1 MIRSKIIIVGGGIG
15 GLAAALALAQKTFDV
30 IVLEQANQFKE
41 VGAGIQLGPNVFK
54 MFKALN
60 LIEPVEEL
68 AVFPDAL
75 VMRDALTA
83 NAITRIPINTASFKK
98 QFRFPYGVIYRPDL
112 LNILKQACDRLPN
125 INIIFNKRVVKT
137 EQTPIKAFVI
147 CEDHTSYEAQAVI
160 GADGLWSEIRKNILG
175 NEAPRVSGH
184 IAYRAVLPIDDV
196 PERSRNNEVTLW
208 AGPKTHLVQY
218 PLHRGEIMNLVAVF
232 HSDRYEEGWDVYGE
246 SSELHE
252 RFSGQHTYVLD
263 LLAKINSW
271 KMWVLCDREPVKSW
285 SNGRISLLGD
295 AAHPMLQ
302 YLAQGGC
309 MAIEDAICL
318 ADNLDKQSG
327 DIIGALQSYQN
338 DRYLR
343 TARVQLTARFYG
355 DVYHAAGPTAEL
367 RDLTLGGRTT
377 DQAYAGMKWLYSGI
391 DEVGRQQF

>member
-15 GLAAALALAQKTFDV
+15 GLATALALAQKTFDV

-175 NEAPRVSGH
+175 SEAPRVSGH

-196 PERSRNNEVTLW
+196 PESSRNNEVTLW

-271 KMWVLCDREPVKSW
+271 KMWVLCDREPVKNW

>member
-15 GLAAALALAQKTFDV
+15 GLAGALALAQKTFDV
-30 IVLEQANQFKE
+30 IVLEQTNQFKE

-125 INIIFNKRVVKT
+125 IDIIFNKRAVKT
-137 EQTPIKAFVI
+137 KQTPTKAFVI
-147 CEDHTSYEAQAVI
+147 CDDDTSYEAQAVI

>member
-15 GLAAALALAQKTFDV
+15 GLAGALALAQKTFDV
-30 IVLEQANQFKE
+30 IVLEQTNQFKE

-125 INIIFNKRVVKT
+125 IDIIFNKRAVKT
-137 EQTPIKAFVI
+137 KQTPTKAFVI
-147 CEDHTSYEAQAVI
+147 CDDHTSYEAQAVI

>member
-30 IVLEQANQFKE
+30 IVLEQANHFKE

-125 INIIFNKRVVKT
+125 IDIIFNKRAVKT
-137 EQTPIKAFVI
+137 KQTPTKAFVI
-147 CEDHTSYEAQAVI
+147 CDDDTSYEAQAVI

-196 PERSRNNEVTLW
+196 PEGSRNNEVTLW

-318 ADNLDKQSG
+318 AANLDKQSG
-327 DIIGALQSYQN
+327 DIIGALQSYFIN
-338 DRYLR
+338 A
-343 TARVQLTARFYG
+343 T
-355 DVYHAAGPTAEL
+355 
-367 RDLTLGGRTT
+367 
-377 DQAYAGMKWLYSGI
+377 I
-391 DEVGRQQF
+391 